1 VILRAQLPLGPAD
14 REGVKQTG
22 EAGSG
27 RERPALGIVS
37 LDRAA
42 VEVASEFARV
52 GAAGV
57 LAVDASFLAAIGR
70 RYGAAP
76 HQEVLQR
83 LAAFLRDKVAAHLHA
98 ADCICL
104 GELGRDEVLVVFLRD
119 RHDALFY
126 RETLPALAREVCS
139 ALLAQGPRLAY
150 PYASDETRLH
160 AGVSPVLHDP
170 TLRSEKLL
178 RRARDLALADAAL
191 RAQVEASSR
200 RERFLSLLFS
210 EDVRIVFEPIVKLE
224 SRQVLGYEAL
234 VRGAAGSEFA
244 TPAQLFAAAAECD
257 ALFELDCLCRRTA
270 LGAAHRLPDGAK
282 LFLNCLPSAIHDPA
296 LQDSALRDLLARH
309 KLRPSDVVFEISER
323 ESIDNFAVFREVCD
337 HYSALGF
344 LIALD
349 DVGVGYSSLEA
360 VTELAPDY
368 LKVDMSFVRG
378 IDEDPARQEILK
390 ALTSIAWR
398 IDARIIAE
406 GIETEGELR
415 TLRELAV
422 SYGQGY
428 RIGRASELQ
437 REGEAR

>member
-1 VILRAQLPLGPAD
+1 M
-14 REGVKQTG
+14 
-22 EAGSG
+22 
-27 RERPALGIVS
+27 
-37 LDRAA
+37 
-42 VEVASEFARV
+42 
-52 GAAGV
+52 
-57 LAVDASFLAAIGR
+57 
-70 RYGAAP
+70 
-76 HQEVLQR
+76 
-83 LAAFLRDKVAAHLHA
+83 
-98 ADCICL
+98 
-104 GELGRDEVLVVFLRD
+104 GRDEVLVLFLRE
-119 RHDALFY
+119 RHDAAFF
-126 RETLPALAREVCS
+126 RETLPNLAKEVGA
-139 ALLAQGPRLAY
+139 ALLAQAGRIAY
-150 PYASDETRLH
+150 PYAADATFLH

-170 TLRSEKLL
+170 TLRPDALL

-191 RAQVEASSR
+191 RAQVDAAAR
-200 RERFLSLLFS
+200 RERFLALLFS

-224 SRQVLGYEAL
+224 SRQILGYEAL
-234 VRGAAGSEFA
+234 VRGEPGSEFA
-244 TPAQLFAAAAECD
+244 TPAQLFGAASECD

-270 LGAAHRLPDGAK
+270 LKVAHRLPEGAK
-282 LFLNCLPSAIHDPA
+282 LFLNCLPSAIHDPS

-309 KLRPSDVVFEISER
+309 KLQPSDVVFEISER

-344 LIALD
+344 QIALD

-406 GIETEGELR
+406 GIETEGELK
-415 TLRELAV
+415 TLRDLAV

-437 REGEAR
+437 REGGTGRGAS

>member
-1 VILRAQLPLGPAD
+1 VLA
-14 REGVKQTG
+14 
-22 EAGSG
+22 
-27 RERPALGIVS
+27 
-37 LDRAA
+37 RAA
-42 VEVASEFARV
+42 
-52 GAAGV
+52 
-57 LAVDASFLAAIGR
+57 
-70 RYGAAP
+70 
-76 HQEVLQR
+76 
-83 LAAFLRDKVAAHLHA
+83 AFVRDKVAPHLTPS
-98 ADCICL
+98 DRICL
-104 GELGRDEVLVVFLRD
+104 GEMGRDEVLVLFLRE
-119 RHDALFY
+119 RHDAAFF
-126 RETLPALAREVCS
+126 RETLPNLAKEVGA
-139 ALLAQGPRLAY
+139 ALLAQAGRIAY
-150 PYASDETRLH
+150 PYAADATFLH

-170 TLRSEKLL
+170 TLRPDALL

-191 RAQVEASSR
+191 RAQVDAAAR
-200 RERFLSLLFS
+200 RERFLALLFS

-224 SRQVLGYEAL
+224 SRQILGYEAL
-234 VRGAAGSEFA
+234 VRGEPGSEFA
-244 TPAQLFAAAAECD
+244 TPAQLFGAASECD

-270 LGAAHRLPDGAK
+270 LKVAHRLPEGAK
-282 LFLNCLPSAIHDPA
+282 LFLNCLPSAIHDPS

-309 KLRPSDVVFEISER
+309 KLQPSDVVFEISER

-344 LIALD
+344 QIALD

-406 GIETEGELR
+406 GIETEGELK
-415 TLRELAV
+415 TLRDLAV

-437 REGEAR
+437 REGGTGRGAS

>member
-1 VILRAQLPLGPAD
+1 
-14 REGVKQTG
+14 VKQSG
-22 EAGSG
+22 EAGSAEA
-27 RERPALGIVS
+27 RSAQGIAS
-37 LDRAA
+37 LERAA
-42 VEVASEFARV
+42 AEVASDFARF
-52 GAAGV
+52 GAAGI
-57 LAVDASFLAAIGR
+57 LAVDASALASIGR
-70 RYGAAP
+70 RYGGAP
-76 HQEVLQR
+76 HPAVLAR
-83 LAAFLRDKVAAHLHA
+83 AAAFVRDKVAPHLTPS
-98 ADCICL
+98 DRICL
-104 GELGRDEVLVVFLRD
+104 GEMGRDEVLVLFLRE
-119 RHDALFY
+119 RHDAAFF
-126 RETLPALAREVCS
+126 RETLPNLAKEVGA
-139 ALLAQGPRLAY
+139 ALLAQAGRIAY
-150 PYASDETRLH
+150 PYAADATFLH

-170 TLRSEKLL
+170 TLRPDALL

-191 RAQVEASSR
+191 RAQVDAAAR
-200 RERFLSLLFS
+200 RERFLALLFS

-224 SRQVLGYEAL
+224 SRQILGYEAL
-234 VRGAAGSEFA
+234 VRGEPGSEFA
-244 TPAQLFAAAAECD
+244 TPAQLFGAASECD

-270 LGAAHRLPDGAK
+270 LKVAHRLPEGAK
-282 LFLNCLPSAIHDPA
+282 LFLNCLPSAIHDPS

-309 KLRPSDVVFEISER
+309 KLQPSDVVFEISER

-344 LIALD
+344 QIALD

-406 GIETEGELR
+406 GIETEGELK
-415 TLRELAV
+415 TLRDLAV

-437 REGEAR
+437 REGGTGRGAS

>member
-1 VILRAQLPLGPAD
+1 
-14 REGVKQTG
+14 VKQTA
-22 EAGSG
+22 EAG
-27 RERPALGIVS
+27 RALERPAADIATLERTATELGA
-37 LDRAA
+37 D
-42 VEVASEFARV
+42 FARV
-52 GAAGV
+52 GAVGV
-57 LAVDASFLAAIGR
+57 LAVDASCFAPIDR
-70 RYGAAP
+70 RFGAAP
-76 HQEVLQR
+76 HQEVLAR
-83 LAAFLRDKVAAHLHA
+83 LAAFVRDKVAAHLA
-98 ADCICL
+98 APDRICL
-104 GELGRDEVLVVFLRD
+104 GEMGRDEVLVLFLRD
-119 RHDALFY
+119 RHDSVFY
-126 RETLPALAREVCS
+126 RETLPALARELGA
-139 ALLAQGPRLAY
+139 ALQAQGSRLAY
-150 PYASDETRLH
+150 PYASEDMRPL
-160 AGVSPVLHDP
+160 AGVSPALHDP
-170 TLRSEKLL
+170 TLRVDTLL

-191 RAQVEASSR
+191 RAQVDASAR
-200 RERFLSLLFS
+200 RERFMALLFS
-210 EDVRIVFEPIVKLE
+210 EDVRVVFEPIVKLE
-224 SRQVLGYEAL
+224 SRQLLGYEAL
-234 VRGAAGSEFA
+234 VRGTPGGEFA
-244 TPAQLFAAAAECD
+244 TPAQLFAAAAQCD
-257 ALFELDCLCRRTA
+257 ALFELDCLCRRIA
-270 LGAAHRLPDGAK
+270 LRAAGRLPQGAK

-378 IDEDPARQEILK
+378 IHEDPARQEILK

-398 IDARIIAE
+398 LDARIIAE
-406 GIETEGELR
+406 GIETDAELR

-437 REGEAR
+437 TESPAPR